1 MDFYESYHYLRK
13 HPMFKGCFEECLDIE
28 VVKVCPA
35 SLCIEDR
42 KELNTLTQVWLEC
55 GPKLKNCIAH
65 DINLDC
71 GADTFEEAII
81 ELAILVKQ
89 EYGDDATKVSQKVQE
104 LYWE

>member
-28 VVKVCPA
+28 IVKVCPA

-65 DINLDC
+65 DIDLDC
-71 GADTFEEAII
+71 GGDTFEDAII
-81 ELAILVKQ
+81 KLAKLVKKYYTNDRN
-89 EYGDDATKVSQKVQE
+89 EILLRINEKYN
-104 LYWE
+104 